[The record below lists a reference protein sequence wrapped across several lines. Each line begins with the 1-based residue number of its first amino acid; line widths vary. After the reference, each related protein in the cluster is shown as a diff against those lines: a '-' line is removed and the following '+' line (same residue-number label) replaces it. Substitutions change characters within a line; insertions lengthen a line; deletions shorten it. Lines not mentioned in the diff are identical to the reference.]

1 MLNERGGGEG
11 VFNRLTQSGREAVA
25 LAGSEAKGLGHNYLG
40 TEHLLLGVLNT
51 ELGTHVLG
59 RLGLTLEVA
68 RSDVVGRI
76 GSVPESDREATA
88 ALPSTPR
95 TMDVLVV
102 AWQEAR
108 SENYIGSE
116 HILRCCAKGK
126 AWRPPCSLTAA
137 SARSRCAANCAAAS
151 SADTPVDRNQL
162 SARPSLSLL
171 LLP

>member
-1 MLNERGGGEG
+1 MSNERGGGEG
-11 VFNRLTQSGREAVA
+11 VFNRFTQSGREAVS
-25 LAGSEAKGLGHNYLG
+25 LSGSEAKGLGHNYLG

-68 RSDVVGRI
+68 RSDVVERV

-108 SENYIGSE
+108 FENDIGSE
-116 HILRCCAKGK
+116 HILLALLREGQGV
-126 AWRPPCSLTAA
+126 AA
-137 SARSRCAANCAAAS
+137 YVLSDRGISEEQVRSELR
-151 SADTPVDRNQL
+151 RG
-162 SARPSLSLL
+162 
-171 LLP
+171 

>member
-116 HILRCCAKGK
+116 HILLALLREGQGV
-126 AWRPPCSLTAA
+126 
-137 SARSRCAANCAAAS
+137 AAAVLS
-151 SADTPVDRNQL
+151 DRGIGEEQVRSEL
-162 SARPSLSLL
+162 CRG
-171 LLP
+171 